1 MFEPKTLRHFEYE
14 LSVMLKA
21 AGDQDP
27 EGLAELD
34 ALLRRTLEQ
43 GIPAAAEQQRERH
56 GFSWAHFGRA
66 LGVTAWAARKRLGA
80 KPATTTEAV
89 A

>member
-21 AGDQDP
+21 AADQDP
-27 EGLAELD
+27 EGLAEIED
-34 ALLRRTLEQ
+34 LLHRTLKE
-43 GIPAAAEQQRERH
+43 GIPAAAEAQRARH

-66 LGVTAWAARKRLGA
+66 FGVSAWGAQKRLGA
-80 KPATTTEAV
+80 KTTV
-89 A
+89 AAA

>member
-21 AGDQDP
+21 ATDQDP
-27 EGLAELD
+27 EGLAEIEG
-34 ALLRRTLEQ
+34 LLRRTLDQ
-43 GIPAAAEQQRERH
+43 GIPAAAEQQRARH
-56 GFSWAHFGRA
+56 GFSWADFGRA
-66 LGVTAWAARKRLGA
+66 FGVTAWAARKRLGA
-80 KPATTTEAV
+80 KPAATTEA